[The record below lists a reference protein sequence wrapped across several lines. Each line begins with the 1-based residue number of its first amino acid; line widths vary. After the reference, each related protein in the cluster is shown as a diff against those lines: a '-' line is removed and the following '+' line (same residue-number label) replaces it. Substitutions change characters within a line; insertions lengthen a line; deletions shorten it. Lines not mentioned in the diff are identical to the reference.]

1 MYGVKKLISV
11 RVDEEE
17 YEKIKK
23 HLEEKNKQSSRW
35 PPYSFAEIIDHA
47 MYDYIKNNNIK

>member
-11 RVDEEE
+11 RVDEEQ

-23 HLEEKNKQSSRW
+23 HLEEKNKKSYRW
-35 PPYSFAEIIDHA
+35 PAYSFAEIIDKA
-47 MYDYIKNNNIK
+47 MDDYIKNNNIK